1 MLLGYDIEDNRTEQ
15 SKTKQ
20 KRSDQGRAIKLG

>member
-15 SKTKQ
+15 SKTK
-20 KRSDQGRAIKLG
+20 RSHQGRAIKLG